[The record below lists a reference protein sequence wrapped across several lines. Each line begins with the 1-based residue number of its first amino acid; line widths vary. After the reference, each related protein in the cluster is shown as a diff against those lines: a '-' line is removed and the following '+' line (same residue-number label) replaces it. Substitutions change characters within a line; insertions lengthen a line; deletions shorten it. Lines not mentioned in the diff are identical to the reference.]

1 MVAVQMAD
9 KDMVDTLKMNFELT
23 QSNLCAFAAID

>member
-9 KDMVDTLKMNFELT
+9 KDVVDTTGFDIVPQHLL
-23 QSNLCAFAAID
+23 LGAFAAIN